1 MSFQE
6 IRFVNQVTILPVRNV
21 IEVQWVDQ
29 VWKGEEVIAENFH
42 RKAYCAIQKDEF
54 EAEVE
59 NAAVYLAAVNWT

>member
-6 IRFVNQVTILPVRNV
+6 VRFVNQVSILPTRSV

-29 VWKGEEVIAENFH
+29 VLKGEEVIAESYQ
-42 RKAYCAIQKDEF
+42 RKAYCAAQKDEF

-59 NAAVYLAAVNWT
+59 NAAVYLAAVNW